1 MSANSVSAAALTCAL
16 TILGAAAAE
25 ARCVKHVG
33 GGGGR
38 DIGAA
43 SAQALAAWVKD
54 ASRRSADAANWS
66 KAKNMEVTCKKVI
79 TGSGPARGPRWNC
92 EATGSSTD
100 VVGGEPCP
108 K

>member
-16 TILGAAAAE
+16 TILGAVAAE

-92 EATGSSTD
+92 EATGSSTY
-100 VVGGEPCP
+100 VAGGKPCP